1 MQFDINLKA
10 LIQGKQTS
18 KIPCYLEIKQH
29 TDMDKKF
36 SSGLVGHSDNRI
48 SSGKATQIL
57 TGMMWLAHQLILFLL
72 HRFQLWE
79 KKSSKPQSFANC
91 NPLTGLIC
99 AWCSFLFTV
108 KLPFVRLSSFCCSF
122 LWSFTTAFLRVWSC
136 VPQSRW
142 NIFVCKILKTFP
154 SISNRG
160 SNRFYVLETG
170 QYRNHYPV

>member
-1 MQFDINLKA
+1 MLSGNKAAHRYGQEVQQRPGGPFRQQDIQWK
-10 LIQGKQTS
+10 S
-18 KIPCYLEIKQH
+18 
-29 TDMDKKF
+29 
-36 SSGLVGHSDNRI
+36 HSDSDWDDVI
-48 SSGKATQIL
+48 GPSIDSIPASQIPVV
-57 TGMMWLAHQLILFLL
+57 
-72 HRFQLWE
+72 R